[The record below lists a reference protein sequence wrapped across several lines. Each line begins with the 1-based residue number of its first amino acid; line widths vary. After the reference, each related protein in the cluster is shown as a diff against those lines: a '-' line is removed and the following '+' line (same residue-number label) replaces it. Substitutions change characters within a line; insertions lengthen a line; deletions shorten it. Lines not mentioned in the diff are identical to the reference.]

1 MQIDTLRAAT
11 SARLVVIPID
21 TTLRTAALAFSNPD
35 IGLLVVCDENSRT
48 AGVVSKSDIVRHL
61 ADVGVTDAPM
71 ASLMSSNIVSCRPED
86 DLYAIW
92 ERMTTQKLQNVPVL
106 GADSKPVG
114 VLDIRDALRVLFE
127 QEEYQERL
135 LFNYVAGVGY
145 Q

>member
-1 MQIDTLRAAT
+1 
-11 SARLVVIPID
+11 
-21 TTLRTAALAFSNPD
+21 
-35 IGLLVVCDENSRT
+35 
-48 AGVVSKSDIVRHL
+48 
-61 ADVGVTDAPM
+61 M

-86 DLYAIW
+86 DLYVIW